1 MANILLVDPADIA
14 RKAMKGVLAR
24 GGHRFAAVATVA
36 DAWEFIQRNLRVDLI
51 FLELKWDG
59 EDGLTLVQ
67 RLRGDPCLKT
77 LPVVIYTAAGDR
89 DAVRRAMALKVQNFL
104 VKPYADGAILGEV
117 AKVVADPWIDRQFEE
132 EKSFCKMMGYT
143 PEALRKMLDELRRA
157 LETAPATLLDFA
169 SRQHVSGAVGC
180 IDALATQAEACGAWG
195 VVELLGELRNQAAQ
209 GSWSAVQEAGVNLGF
224 AARVIGAHLDRG
236 IVPEGFITDEERDAA
251 AEAAR
256 RAVWFNA
263 PAEGRCPVVQW
274 PQLAKELDG
283 LSGCPVIDSVAAAFQ
298 MAATG
303 HPSSLAPLMD
313 LAEKDPGLSA
323 HLLVAANRMRRH
335 DDIDPEPVENARICV
350 SLLGEI
356 KLAAMASGLIAADT
370 RMMHLPPC
378 TWTNHWMF
386 QMGVARMAR
395 YTCRYL
401 EFNSLES
408 RAYAAGL
415 LHDIGKMLLVYLH
428 PYGFQAVLECARAE
442 NLPLAEAERKFLGC
456 TTREMAAYFAEKH
469 GLLPSYVHVMRWV
482 ETPEEAKEEPVLV
495 ASVALARDLCRQ
507 NRLGWSGDMTRID
520 SRPLADTPAWRILSR
535 SIFPSFN
542 LEKFEAEAHAE
553 CREIKRELQGKV
565 ATSVR

>member
-1 MANILLVDPADIA
+1 
-14 RKAMKGVLAR
+14 
-24 GGHRFAAVATVA
+24 
-36 DAWEFIQRNLRVDLI
+36 
-51 FLELKWDG
+51 
-59 EDGLTLVQ
+59 
-67 RLRGDPCLKT
+67 
-77 LPVVIYTAAGDR
+77 
-89 DAVRRAMALKVQNFL
+89 
-104 VKPYADGAILGEV
+104 
-117 AKVVADPWIDRQFEE
+117 
-132 EKSFCKMMGYT
+132 
-143 PEALRKMLDELRRA
+143 
-157 LETAPATLLDFA
+157 
-169 SRQHVSGAVGC
+169 
-180 IDALATQAEACGAWG
+180 
-195 VVELLGELRNQAAQ
+195 
-209 GSWSAVQEAGVNLGF
+209 
-224 AARVIGAHLDRG
+224 
-236 IVPEGFITDEERDAA
+236 
-251 AEAAR
+251 
-256 RAVWFNA
+256 
-263 PAEGRCPVVQW
+263 
-274 PQLAKELDG
+274 
-283 LSGCPVIDSVAAAFQ
+283 

-356 KLAAMASGLIAADT
+356 KLAAMASGLIAAET
-370 RMMHLPPC
+370 RMMQLPPC

-415 LHDIGKMLLVYLH
+415 LHDIGKMLLLYLH
-428 PYGFQAVLECARAE
+428 PHGFQAVLECARAE

-456 TTREMAAYFAEKH
+456 TTREMAAYFADKH

-482 ETPEEAKEEPVLV
+482 EKPEEAKEEPVLV

-565 ATSVR
+565 AAPVR